1 MPATETATQPP
12 PASQPIPPH
21 ISVIVPARNE
31 EASLGAC
38 LESLVT
44 QTGVVFEVIVVDDHS
59 TDRTGEIAA
68 SFAAAEKNKV
78 RVIEAGPLPAGW
90 TGKNNAVIAGA
101 RSARGLWLL
110 FTDADTIHLPGSL
123 ARALAE
129 ANDNGAEMLSY
140 SPEQIAVSFWE
151 KAILPVVF
159 AELARQYPPSQVSDP
174 TSPIAAANGQ
184 YILIKRE
191 AYDAVGGHAAIAGEI
206 LEDVALARAVKTSG
220 RKIRFRY
227 AADAVRTR
235 MYRNFSQLREG
246 WTKNLALL
254 FPHPGWLAAKTLFL
268 WGAFEIAL
276 LGFASR
282 YKLGAI
288 GESPF
293 IWLASAFLIGAFL
306 VIRLRVSNFDDW
318 MIRRGALFGMPMFA
332 YLLLRSKRAHAIG
345 SVQWK
350 GRTYS
355 DRGAPDQP
363 QPTRASGIKPTSTG
377 IELRTDN

>member
-1 MPATETATQPP
+1 MPATETATQQP
-12 PASQPIPPH
+12 PASQPILPQV
-21 ISVIVPARNE
+21 SVIVPARNE

-44 QTGVVFEVIVVDDHS
+44 QTGVVFEIIVVDDHS
-59 TDRTGEIAA
+59 TDRTRDIAE
-68 SFAAAEKNKV
+68 SFTGRQGAV

-90 TGKNNAVIAGA
+90 TGKNNAVTAGA
-101 RSARGLWLL
+101 RSARGPWLL
-110 FTDADTIHLPGSL
+110 FTDADTIHLQGSL
-123 ARALAE
+123 ARSLAE

-140 SPEQIAVSFWE
+140 SPEQIAISFWE

-159 AELARQYPPSQVSDP
+159 AELAGQYPPSKVSDP
-174 TSPIAAANGQ
+174 SSTIAAANGQ

-191 AYDAVGGHAAIAGEI
+191 AYDAIGGHAAIAGEI
-206 LEDVALARAVKTSG
+206 LEDVALARAVKASG

-235 MYRNFSQLREG
+235 MYRSFSQLREG

-254 FPHPGWLAAKTLFL
+254 FPHPGWLAAKTLLL
-268 WGAFEIAL
+268 WGAFQIAL
-276 LGFASR
+276 LGFGSR
-282 YKLGAI
+282 YKLGGI
-288 GESPF
+288 SGSRF

-318 MIRRGALFGMPMFA
+318 TIRRGALFGMPMFA
-332 YLLLRSKRAHAIG
+332 YLLMRSKRAHASG

-350 GRTYS
+350 GRSYS
-355 DRGAPDQP
+355 DRGTPSQP
-363 QPTRASGIKPTSTG
+363 QPTRCSGIKPTSTG
-377 IELRTDN
+377 IELRHN